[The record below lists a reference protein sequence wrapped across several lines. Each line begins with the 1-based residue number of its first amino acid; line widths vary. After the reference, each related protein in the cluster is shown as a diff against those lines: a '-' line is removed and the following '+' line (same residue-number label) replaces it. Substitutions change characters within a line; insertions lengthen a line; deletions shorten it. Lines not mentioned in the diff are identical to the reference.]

1 MVERRKEKKLATM
14 KKLYA
19 DSNFWIYAFEG
30 NPYYKEAVRD
40 FLKYCLKK
48 NILLTTS
55 FLSFTECLVLPI
67 RNGDR
72 KLKTDYIEFLI
83 ELRIVDLVPV
93 DPIISIKAAELRAQ
107 YNIMTPDCIH
117 LATAIQS
124 DCDYFISNDL
134 SLKKVE
140 EIRTIGIKDLVKL
153 IK

>member
-1 MVERRKEKKLATM
+1 MVEKRKEKKLATM

-19 DSNFWIYAFEG
+19 DSYFWICAFEG
-30 NPYYKEAVRD
+30 SPYYKRIVHD
-40 FLKYCLKK
+40 LLKYCLKK

-67 RNGDR
+67 RDGNR
-72 KLKTDYIEFLI
+72 KLKTDYIEFLT
-83 ELRIVDLVPV
+83 ELRIINPIPV
-93 DPIISIKAAELRAQ
+93 DPIISIKAAELRAK

-117 LATAIQS
+117 LSTGIQS

-134 SLKKVE
+134 NLKKVE
-140 EIRTIGIKDLVKL
+140 EIQTIGIKDLVKL